1 MRMTQL
7 AYSDWTDDELRPYL
21 KMFMRKVTSKFTA
34 TLALT

>member
-7 AYSDWTDDELRPYL
+7 AYSDWTDDELLPYL